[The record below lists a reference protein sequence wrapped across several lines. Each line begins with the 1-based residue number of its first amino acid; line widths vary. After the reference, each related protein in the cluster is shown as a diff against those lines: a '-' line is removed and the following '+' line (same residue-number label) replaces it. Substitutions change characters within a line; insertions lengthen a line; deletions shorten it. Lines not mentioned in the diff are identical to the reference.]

1 MYRKCKLF
9 IARLIASRI
18 ESDTRQLRRALRD
31 HQRAE
36 LARIRA
42 ADSRALGLR
51 LYVAWSCKEKDAM
64 NYRRVVSF
72 DSSSHE
78 IAV

>member
-1 MYRKCKLF
+1 MYRKWKL
-9 IARLIASRI
+9 IVARWSASRI
-18 ESDTRQLRRALRD
+18 EINTRELRRALRD

-42 ADSRALGLR
+42 ADCRALGLR

-64 NYRRVVSF
+64 NYGRVVSF
-72 DSSSHE
+72 DPSSHE
-78 IAV
+78 IAA